1 MKIATKKFMSI
12 QKGING
18 RYNFYLPGFFIVLL
32 FFIIADLGCQK
43 DAALSDAPPDA
54 TGYQE
59 IDLVADTTC
68 NSAIIDENLKNAW
81 GIAIGPTGAFW
92 VVANQTGLS
101 TIYDRNGAE
110 LLAPVTIPFNGVPN
124 GGSPTGVIVNTTTD
138 FVIPAN
144 QQASK
149 FIFVAEDGTVTAWSS
164 GSSAS
169 TVADRSSDEAVYK
182 GVAMANDGGQNF
194 LYAANFK
201 GGSIDVFDKSFNE
214 VTTKPFVDPTIP
226 AGFAPFNIQNIGG
239 MLYVTY
245 AKQLGP
251 DNEDDERGLGNG
263 YVDIFKP
270 DGSFV
275 KRFASNGTLNSPW
288 GMALAPDGFGLGQN
302 MILIGNFGDGKIN
315 IYDSNGSYQ
324 GQLKDGSTVIAI
336 DGLWE
341 IIFPK
346 NNIPAGDQ
354 NQLFFAA
361 GPDDERHGLF
371 GYIKMR

>member
-1 MKIATKKFMSI
+1 MKTTTKESVTS
-12 QKGING
+12 QKVING
-18 RYNFYLPGFFIVLL
+18 RYNFYLSGFFIILL
-32 FFIIADLGCQK
+32 FFSVTNFSCQM
-43 DAALSDAPPDA
+43 DTAETQDLSDV

-59 IDLVADTTC
+59 IDLVADTVC

-81 GIAIGPTGAFW
+81 GIAIGSTGAFW

-101 TIYDRNGAE
+101 TIYDRTGKE

-124 GGSPTGVIVNTTTD
+124 GGSPTGVIFNSTTD

-144 QQASK
+144 QQVSK

-164 GSSAS
+164 GSSAI
-169 TVADRSSDEAVYK
+169 TVANQSAGEAVYK
-182 GVAMANDGGQNF
+182 GVAMAEDGGANF

-201 GGSIDVFDKSFNE
+201 GGTIDVYDKSFNE
-214 VTTKPFVDPTIP
+214 VTTKQFVDPNIP

-263 YVDIFKP
+263 YVDIYKP
-270 DGSFV
+270 DGSLV
-275 KRFASNGTLNSPW
+275 KRFASNGNLNSPW
-288 GMALAPDGFGLGQN
+288 GMALAPDGFGLGHN

-324 GQLKDGSTVIAI
+324 GQLKDGNTVIAI

-361 GPDDERHGLF
+361 GPDDEQHGLF